1 MASDN
6 TLTDLQRRALRHGWR
21 LTEEAG
27 ELVLLGNGAPAAWRS
42 VASAAVW
49 FDAQDRAKVGKVEA
63 QMELW
68 EVAA

>member
-1 MASDN
+1 MSDS
-6 TLTDLQRRALRHGWR
+6 TITDLQRRALRHGWR

-42 VASAAVW
+42 LASAVAW
-49 FDAQDRAKVGKVEA
+49 FDAQEKTKPSKESA